1 MLQISYDAEKQ
12 TRDLVIDIE
21 SEEQLV
27 VETVL
32 LLKEIKHQL
41 MFNAGKD
48 LGLDMYNSI
57 IETANN

>member
-1 MLQISYDAEKQ
+1 MLQINYDAEKQ

-57 IETANN
+57 IETASN

>member
-12 TRDLVIDIE
+12 TRDLIIDIE

-57 IETANN
+57 IETASN